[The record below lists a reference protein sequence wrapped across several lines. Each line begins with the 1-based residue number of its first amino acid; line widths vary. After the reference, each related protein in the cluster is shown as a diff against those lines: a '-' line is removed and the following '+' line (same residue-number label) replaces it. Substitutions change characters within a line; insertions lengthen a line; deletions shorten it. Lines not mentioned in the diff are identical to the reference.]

1 MGDEEYSMRPYA
13 ISLKEFNKFV
23 TALVKHKFMKI
34 YGNGI
39 LDIQIIVAGT

>member
-1 MGDEEYSMRPYA
+1 MGDENYSMRPYA
-13 ISLKEFNKFV
+13 ISLKEFSKFA

-34 YGNGI
+34 HGNGM